1 MSFRN
6 QSFIPITGVNM
17 YFVNFRLGDEFARI
31 YEEFEVNTSKIK
43 SSQRVEITLENK
55 RHQGV
60 SYAEEIAQ
68 SCTEILNSI
77 SNVLKWENSQK
88 IETIRMLRNNL
99 VFVRKKL
106 MKFANKTGTL
116 GSNTFGESIYYSP
129 SILEMC
135 QNEIG
140 DLLYDIFCVSSNL
153 KHFFRS
159 TYDTG
164 EMNIG
169 LRLVYTFSKFL
180 MRVVERNT
188 KVRLLRHRSRA
199 NYVWIGYKKRDSMQ
213 TQ

>member
-1 MSFRN
+1 MSR
-6 QSFIPITGVNM
+6 
-17 YFVNFRLGDEFARI
+17 
-31 YEEFEVNTSKIK
+31 
-43 SSQRVEITLENK
+43 
-55 RHQGV
+55 
-60 SYAEEIAQ
+60 YAEEIAQ

-140 DLLYDIFCVSSNL
+140 DLLYDIFSVSSNL

-159 TYDTG
+159 TYDIR

-169 LRLVYTFSKFL
+169 LRLVFTFSKFL
-180 MRVVERNT
+180 IRVVERNT

-199 NYVWIGYKKRDSMQ
+199 NYVWIGYKKRDSKQ